1 MVMLSHVLARCH
13 CSTSIPTKRRSAQR
27 KYTTITVMRTGS
39 GWDGGVPFS
48 CRMSLQHP
56 ILLIGGVPKVSTR
69 PSGKYLIRWWC
80 CPIFLPDV
88 TAAPSIYSAEECLKQ
103 VTSTRPSWKCHL
115 IRWLCRSIFLPAPQY
130 LLSEGV
136 AEESTRPSWKRH
148 LIRWWWC
155 PIFLPDV
162 TAAPSIF
169 SAEEWHSKFYSIP
182 SWEVSTD

>member
-1 MVMLSHVLARCH
+1 MLSHVLARCH
-13 CSTSIPTKRRSAQR
+13 CSTSIPTNRRSAQS
-27 KYTTITVMRTGS
+27 KYQTVWEVSYQMVVLSYFLAGCHCCS
-39 GWDGGVPFS
+39 QHLLSGGVPE
-48 CRMSLQHP
+48 
-56 ILLIGGVPKVSTR
+56 
-69 PSGKYLIRWWC
+69 
-80 CPIFLPDV
+80 
-88 TAAPSIYSAEECLKQ
+88 A
-103 VTSTRPSWKCHL
+103 STRPSWKCHL

>member
-1 MVMLSHVLARCH
+1 MLFSIPALTQPGGVPKASFKPWEVSTNQMVMLSHVLARCH

-48 CRMSLQHP
+48 CRMSLQQP
-56 ILLIGGVPKVSTR
+56 ILLIGGVPKVSTGTR

-103 VTSTRPSWKCHL
+103 VPD
-115 IRWLCRSIFLPAPQY
+115 
-130 LLSEGV
+130 LLG
-136 AEESTRPSWKRH
+136 
-148 LIRWWWC
+148 
-155 PIFLPDV
+155 
-162 TAAPSIF
+162 
-169 SAEEWHSKFYSIP
+169 SAI
-182 SWEVSTD
+182 